1 MAQSECKKSITGNL
15 YSEGFCFLIIKVLL
29 IRAYICVYH
38 RMTSFMLQSYYIKF
52 RLNQDYSTNKHGYF
66 KAVIKQE
73 FETIE
78 LEK

>member
-15 YSEGFCFLIIKVLL
+15 YSEGLCFLIIKVFL

-66 KAVIKQE
+66 KAIKHE
-73 FETIE
+73 FKTTE
-78 LEK
+78 

>member
-15 YSEGFCFLIIKVLL
+15 YSEGFCFLIIKVFL

-52 RLNQDYSTNKHGYF
+52 RLNQDYTNQYGYF
-66 KAVIKQE
+66 KGVNKHE
-73 FETIE
+73 FKTME
-78 LEK
+78 